1 MSDGENQN
9 DGNISFKT
17 YERGELLSKVMD
29 KHRRL
34 LDEYGVQFGEIDG
47 KVRSLNEQISSSKE
61 KKEYVA
67 TRTEVLTEKRQLFYH
82 QAEKLLDELISAY
95 ESDVT
100 VQKELRTIAEE
111 FPKVKSALSPEDEGK
126 LVNSIL
132 ANISVISSKI
142 PKEQGSIDSF
152 RARMHDAVAAN
163 TELSSLKHPEEDFDK
178 AQADIEKE
186 LGELN
191 LKYKWLENRISS
203 HKEALSYW
211 EKMSASP
218 AEEAEV
224 KA

>member
-9 DGNISFKT
+9 DSNVSFKT
-17 YERGELLSKVMD
+17 YERVELLSKVMD

-34 LDEYGVQFGEIDG
+34 LDEYDVQFGEVNG
-47 KVRSLNEQISSSKE
+47 KVRSLNEQISSSKD

-82 QAEKLLDELISAY
+82 QAEKLLDGLISAH
-95 ESDVT
+95 ENDVT
-100 VQKELRTIAEE
+100 AQKELRTVAEE
-111 FPKVKSALSPEDEGK
+111 FPKVKSALSPEDESK
-126 LVNSIL
+126 LVSSIL
-132 ANISVISSKI
+132 ANISVISSKL
-142 PKEQGSIDSF
+142 PKAQGSLDSF

-163 TELSSLKHPEEDFDK
+163 TELSSLKCPEEDFDK
-178 AQADIEKE
+178 AQTDIEKE

-191 LKYKWLENRISS
+191 IKYKWLENRISS

-218 AEEAEV
+218 AEESQV